1 MNIFMLTNTF
11 VPHVGGVARSV
22 QRFTETYRMLGHDV
36 TVVAPGVPGQEVEE
50 TGVVRI
56 PAYGN
61 INGSSFSL
69 PALTLKTE
77 RDLTLAGVLHGPDVV
92 HSHHPFL
99 LGELARRLSDRWR
112 VPLIFTHH
120 TMYEEYTYSMG
131 EAGKGAFAPTF
142 VAQLATEYANNCD
155 CVISPSES
163 TREILRA
170 RGVVAPIEV
179 VPTGVD
185 VDRFARGDKQAWRR
199 RLGIPASA
207 PVIGHVGRL
216 AKEKNL
222 GFLAQAVLRVL
233 ERAPK
238 AYAIVVG
245 DGPAAAET
253 RAAFMQG
260 PAARRIHFL
269 GTRQGQELVDAY
281 HALDV
286 FAFSS
291 KSETQGM
298 VLVEAMAAGAPV
310 VALDAPGARD
320 VVIDGRNGKLVR
332 RETPEALAAGIGEAF
347 RGLAHLQ
354 RGAAETAKDF
364 SQLACARRAVN
375 IYRNAT
381 FAPKRLHHALS
392 LVRRLF
398 PSVAPSR

>member
-11 VPHVGGVARSV
+11 IPHVGGVARSV

-36 TVVAPGVPGQEVEE
+36 TVVAPGVPGEEVEE

-61 INGSSFSL
+61 INGSSFNL
-69 PALTLKTE
+69 PALTGKME
-77 RDLTLAGVLHGPDVV
+77 RDLTLAGALHAPDVV

-112 VPLIFTHH
+112 VPLVFTHH
-120 TMYEEYTYSMG
+120 TMYEQYTYSMG
-131 EAGKGAFAPTF
+131 EAGKGSFAPTF

-163 TREILRA
+163 TRDILRS

-185 VDRFARGDKQAWRR
+185 VDRFASGNKQAWRR
-199 RLGIPASA
+199 RLGIPENA

-222 GFLAQAVLRVL
+222 GELARAVLQVL
-233 ERAPK
+233 ERAPRVH
-238 AYAIVVG
+238 AIVVG
-245 DGPAAAET
+245 DGPAAEET
-253 RAAFMQG
+253 RAAFLQG
-260 PAARRIHFL
+260 PAAKRIHFL

-320 VVIDGRNGKLVR
+320 VVKDGVNGRLVAGG
-332 RETPEALAAGIGEAF
+332 PGAGGLAQAIADAF
-347 RGLAHLQ
+347 RALPRL
-354 RGAAETAKDF
+354 REGALETAKHF
-364 SQLACARRAVN
+364 SQAACARRAVDV
-375 IYRNAT
+375 YRSAS
-381 FAPKRLHHALS
+381 FAPKKLHHALS
-392 LVRRLF
+392 IVRRLF
-398 PSVAPSR
+398 

>member
-1 MNIFMLTNTF
+1 MNIFMVTNTF
-11 VPHVGGVARSV
+11 IPHVGGVARSV
-22 QRFTETYRMLGHDV
+22 QRFTETYRNLGHDV

-50 TGVVRI
+50 TGVFRI

-61 INGSSFSL
+61 INGSSFNL
-69 PALTLKTE
+69 PALTGRTE
-77 RDLTLAGVLHGPDVV
+77 RDLSLAGVLHGPDVI

-112 VPLIFTHH
+112 VPLVFTHH
-120 TMYEEYTYSMG
+120 TMYEQYTYSMG
-131 EAGKGAFAPTF
+131 EAGKGSFAPTF

-155 CVISPSES
+155 CVIAPSES
-163 TREILRA
+163 TRDILRS

-207 PVIGHVGRL
+207 PIIGHVGRL

-222 GFLAQAVLRVL
+222 GFLAQAVRRVL
-233 ERAPK
+233 EKAPQ
-238 AYAIVVG
+238 AHAIVVG
-245 DGPAAAET
+245 DGPAAEEV
-253 RAAFMQG
+253 RRDFLRG
-260 PAARRIHFL
+260 PADRVARRIHFL
-269 GTRQGQELVDAY
+269 GVQQGQDLVDAY

-286 FAFSS
+286 FGFSS

-320 VVIDGRNGKLVR
+320 VVVDGRNGRLVR
-332 RETPEALAAGIGEAF
+332 QETPDALANALVDAF
-347 RGLAHLQ
+347 RRLDVLKQ
-354 RGAAETAKDF
+354 GASATAQNF
-364 SQLACARRAVN
+364 SQAACAKRATS
-375 IYRNAT
+375 IYRSAT
-381 FAPKRLHHALS
+381 FAPKKLHHALS
-392 LVRRLF
+392 LVRRLL
-398 PSVAPSR
+398 